1 MKNRQEVKMTFSKR
15 GDLKFISHRNIASL
29 LERAVRRAGIPVAF
43 SEGYNPRPRISFPSA
58 LETGVASDCEVAFIR
73 LRQRPDNT
81 VLAEDLA
88 TELPEEVTVLGVE
101 NADKETPRSMNEAGY
116 MVRLPEE
123 CGLDQEDLDRVREAG
138 TVMRARSGKS
148 VKLSRYVRGLQL
160 RGENLE
166 MEIAADADGSLR
178 PREIL
183 KALCFDDPL
192 ALDVR
197 RTHVAL
203 G

>member
-1 MKNRQEVKMTFSKR
+1 MKNRQEIKITFSKG
-15 GDLKFISHRNIASL
+15 GDLRFISHRNVASL
-29 LERAVRRAGIPVAF
+29 LERAVRRAKLSVAF

-58 LETGVASDCEVAFIR
+58 LETGVASDCEIVFIR
-73 LRQRPDNT
+73 LRQCRDNA
-81 VLAEDLA
+81 VLAKDLA
-88 TELPEEVTVLGVE
+88 RELPEEIAVLEVE
-101 NADKETPRSMNEAGY
+101 KADKETLRSMKGAGY
-116 MVRLPEE
+116 AVSLPEDRA
-123 CGLDQEDLDRVREAG
+123 LDQEDLDSVRESG
-138 TVMRARSGKS
+138 VVERERSKKS
-148 VKLSRYVRGLQL
+148 IKLSSYVCRLQL
-160 RGENLE
+160 QGENLE

-183 KALCFDDPL
+183 KALCVDDPL